1 MARCVFPIW
10 KEHQK
15 KFVLEQQRNGKLMKL
30 LNLADR
36 AIGRDNI
43 EYALASVRGETLSM
57 DPQDLADIF
66 REDVSDYVERL
77 TNRNRS
83 VIEILQELD
92 NLDSFQNYV
101 NYVNS

>member
-1 MARCVFPIW
+1 
-10 KEHQK
+10 
-15 KFVLEQQRNGKLMKL
+15 
-30 LNLADR
+30 
-36 AIGRDNI
+36 
-43 EYALASVRGETLSM
+43 M

-92 NLDSFQNYV
+92 NLDSLQNYV